1 MANFASVSGMCAIYS
16 LRTCIILLVN
26 NICIRNF
33 HCFGWNEKF
42 LTTKISRITVLL
54 HVVHIDVPEQALAM
68 VPPGLKDTRI
78 S

>member
-1 MANFASVSGMCAIYS
+1 MANFASVLGMCAIYS
-16 LRTCIILLVN
+16 LRIILLVN
-26 NICIRNF
+26 NFCIRNF

-54 HVVHIDVPEQALAM
+54 RVVHIDVPEQALGM
-68 VPPGLKDTRI
+68 VPPGMKDTRI